1 MGRKIRLSLI
11 YTPIKIFSL
20 YKFTKNML
28 ILLYKFG
35 YFVVKFLGEDCV
47 QKFFFF

>member
-1 MGRKIRLSLI
+1 
-11 YTPIKIFSL
+11 
-20 YKFTKNML
+20 ML

-47 QKFFFF
+47 QKFFFLIFLCKFGFAGLPINPLHPMRTATR